1 MLNINHQLSPCT
13 TQLAFYNQCF
23 EVLLLLAGTCL
34 FYIVNKFDKEVV
46 FFWFVVNYVK
56 VVRIFVSNEIESEN

>member
-34 FYIVNKFDKEVV
+34 FYIVNKLDKEVV
-46 FFWFVVNYVK
+46 FRCKTMLQYLYIGFKRN
-56 VVRIFVSNEIESEN
+56 

>member
-34 FYIVNKFDKEVV
+34 FYIVNKLDKEVV
-46 FFWFVVNYVK
+46 FRFKLCYNIY
-56 VVRIFVSNEIESEN
+56 ILDSNEIESEN